1 MSAEAQEH
9 CRKIDVVTVKGS
21 SIPMPVYTYD
31 TLQDQIF
38 PQLRTPKCSNL
49 DLDEVLRTQANEYDA
64 SFWIQDEDLVQLRCL
79 STNEFK
85 AVFSK
90 GLEHYLAGN
99 WLKARDYFQ
108 KANELM
114 RESDMKFD
122 GPSETL
128 LNHMKS
134 SEWKSPVD
142 WKGCRPL
149 TNK

>member
-1 MSAEAQEH
+1 MSSDAKEH

-21 SIPMPVYTYD
+21 SVPMPIYTYD

-38 PQLRTPKCSNL
+38 PQLRTPKYTNL
-49 DLDEVLRTQANEYDA
+49 DLERVLRTQADEYDA
-64 SFWIQDEDLVQLRCL
+64 SFWAQDEDLIQLRCL
-79 STNEFK
+79 STREFRST
-85 AVFSK
+85 FHE

-99 WLKARDYFQ
+99 WKKSRAYFQ

-114 RESDMKFD
+114 VESDIKFD

-128 LNHMKS
+128 LNYMKLRQW
-134 SEWKSPVD
+134 ECPTD

-149 TNK
+149 TSK